1 MTRFLMLIHFG
12 VWVLSFSTN
21 CASLSVEDQ
30 LQQIRENYVI
40 HFNYTRKS
48 SINKIMLNF
57 LKMQIKEILAER
69 ETKWEAKVTQLETK
83 VTRLEAIVKNQES
96 FINSFGN
103 EKQTNLKSSLSNR
116 PHPESQ
122 LAGKSA
128 IFRTCDESRSANP
141 SLSSGMQWIDPDG
154 QGIGDDPIYV
164 YCDMT
169 TGTIHDKII
178 ILKKTDYITF
188 SKKVRHRFYTIAN

>member
-1 MTRFLMLIHFG
+1 
-12 VWVLSFSTN
+12 
-21 CASLSVEDQ
+21 
-30 LQQIRENYVI
+30 
-40 HFNYTRKS
+40 
-48 SINKIMLNF
+48 
-57 LKMQIKEILAER
+57 MQIKEILAVIR

-83 VTRLEAIVKNQES
+83 VTRLEAKVKNQES
-96 FINSFGN
+96 FN
-103 EKQTNLKSSLSNR
+103 EKQTNLKTSLSNR
-116 PHPESQ
+116 PHLESQ

-169 TGTIHDKII
+169 TRST
-178 ILKKTDYITF
+178 
-188 SKKVRHRFYTIAN
+188 